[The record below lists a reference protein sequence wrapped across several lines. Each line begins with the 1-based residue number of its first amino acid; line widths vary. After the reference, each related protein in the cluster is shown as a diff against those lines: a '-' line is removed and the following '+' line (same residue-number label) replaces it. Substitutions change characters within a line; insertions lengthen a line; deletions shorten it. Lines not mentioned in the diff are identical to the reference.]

1 MTRTLGL
8 ELASELALRLAA
20 RHDRVDLRRRT
31 ADDGLRRGGVH
42 ADFEVREIGEHR
54 LELVSRVFDQRHQPD
69 VVAEQHRLAL
79 THQMGTRADDT
90 CRVGERQPA
99 REIGRRGLA
108 QRLSDHR
115 GGLGAMRLEHLAEPD
130 LDREDGD
137 VTGLDAVLVRIVED
151 ELDDGVT
158 TLFLHVRVDLVD
170 PLGEDR
176 IAQVQALTHLAVL
189 GSETGHHPHRTIAH
203 GPVGGVH
210 VRLLLAFGHR
220 AKALDGLLV
229 IVGQHHGAG
238 AAVVAARQRAPDG
251 LQRVRLPLFG
261 LHPVRQRRRG
271 GLLARGQEARDEQ
284 RHNRS
289 DRLLLGRLC

>member
-1 MTRTLGL
+1 MTRALGL

-54 LELVSRVFDQRHQPD
+54 LEFVGRVFDQRHQPD
-69 VVAEQHRLAL
+69 VVAEQH
-79 THQMGTRADDT
+79 
-90 CRVGERQPA
+90 
-99 REIGRRGLA
+99 
-108 QRLSDHR
+108 
-115 GGLGAMRLEHLAEPD
+115 LEHLAEPD

-176 IAQVQALTHLAVL
+176 IAQVQALAHLAVL
-189 GSETGHHPHRTIAH
+189 GSETGHHPYRAVAHR
-203 GPVGGVH
+203 PVRGVH
-210 VRLLLAFGHR
+210 VRLLLALGHR
-220 AKALDGLLV
+220 TKALDGLLV

-238 AAVVAARQRAPDG
+238 AAMVAARQRAPDG
-251 LQRVRLPLFG
+251 LQ
-261 LHPVRQRRRG
+261 
-271 GLLARGQEARDEQ
+271 
-284 RHNRS
+284 
-289 DRLLLGRLC
+289 